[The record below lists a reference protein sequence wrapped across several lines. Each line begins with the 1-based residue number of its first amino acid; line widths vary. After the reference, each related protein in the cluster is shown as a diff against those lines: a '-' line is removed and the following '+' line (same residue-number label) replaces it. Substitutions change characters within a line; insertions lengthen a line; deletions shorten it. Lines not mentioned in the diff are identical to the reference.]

1 MSLAAKMQSYG
12 LTAPQQVDDTEEEM
26 PEDTGDEAD
35 ADPNT
40 QIMSEMHEAM
50 QSGDHAT
57 AAARLKEFI
66 SRHQSSD
73 DEDE

>member
-12 LTAPQQVDDTEEEM
+12 LTTAPQQVDDTEQEM

-40 QIMSEMHEAM
+40 QIMSEMHDAM
-50 QSGDHAT
+50 LSGDHAT
-57 AAARLKEFI
+57 AAERLKEFI
-66 SRHQSSD
+66 SRHQSGG
-73 DEDE
+73 E